1 MPLQDIIGSSYPTRM
16 AAAYAGMVADTSLHD
31 IVSKV
36 VETAAVAFGLAV
48 GRGTADGSVKLGG
61 AGFEG
66 IVVDDKTKTADSY
79 AVGDVAGVARKGTVY
94 VTAGASVA
102 PTDTV
107 YFAAATGVISNIS
120 AGGTAITGAKFL
132 DTAASGALVRVYLP

>member
-1 MPLQDIIGSSYPTRM
+1 MPIQDTIGSSYPTRM
-16 AAAYAGMVADTSLHD
+16 TAGYAGMVVSGANHD
-31 IVSKV
+31 VISKV

-61 AGFEG
+61 TGFEG
-66 IVVDDKTKTADSY
+66 VTVDDKTRTADQY
-79 AVGDVAGVARKGTVY
+79 AVGEYAAVIRHGEVW
-94 VTAGASVA
+94 VTAGAAVTPA
-102 PTDTV
+102 DTV

-132 DTAASGALVRVYLP
+132 ATAANGALVPLYLP